1 MSIRLNKYLASLG
14 VASRR
19 QVDQFIE
26 QKLIKINNRVATQGI
41 KVDPEKDQ
49 ITLNDKPIKNQTQQ
63 FEYYI
68 LNKPLG
74 VITTVKDNLGRPTA
88 VSLIKTKTRI
98 FPVGRLDQDTEGLLL
113 LTNDGDLTNL
123 LTHPRYHLPKTYQLT
138 LMHTPSAAALSKLA
152 HGVKLTDGMTAPAE
166 VQLIE
171 SSPATI
177 LLTIYE
183 GRNRQIRRMC
193 GALNLDLKYLKRL
206 SHGPIVL
213 GDLKTGQSR
222 KLTEE
227 EIKQLKDLVLAPG
240 ESKVKD

>member
-1 MSIRLNKYLASLG
+1 MSIRLNKYLASIG
-14 VASRR
+14 IASRR
-19 QVDQFIE
+19 QVDQFID
-26 QKLIKINNRVATQGI
+26 QGLIKVNNKIATQGI
-41 KVDPEKDQ
+41 KIEPDKDQ
-49 ITLNDKPIKNQTQQ
+49 ITVNGQPIKNTTQQ

-88 VSLIKTKTRI
+88 VSLIKTKTRV

-113 LTNDGDLTNL
+113 LTNDGELTNL

-138 LMHTPSAAALSKLA
+138 LMHAPPAAALAKLS

-183 GRNRQIRRMC
+183 GRNRQIRR
-193 GALNLDLKYLKRL
+193 
-206 SHGPIVL
+206 
-213 GDLKTGQSR
+213 
-222 KLTEE
+222 
-227 EIKQLKDLVLAPG
+227 
-240 ESKVKD
+240 

>member
-1 MSIRLNKYLASLG
+1 MSIRLNKYLASIG
-14 VASRR
+14 IASRR
-19 QVDQFIE
+19 QVDQFID
-26 QKLIKINNRVATQGI
+26 QGLIKVNNKI
-41 KVDPEKDQ
+41 EPDKDQ
-49 ITLNDKPIKNQTQQ
+49 ITVNGQPIKNTTQQ

-88 VSLIKTKTRI
+88 VSLIKTKKRV

-113 LTNDGDLTNL
+113 LTNDGELTNL

-138 LMHTPSAAALSKLA
+138 LMHVPPAAALAKLS

-193 GALNLDLKYLKRL
+193 GALNLELKHLKRL
-206 SHGPIVL
+206 SHGPITL

-227 EIKQLKDLVLAPG
+227 EIIQLKNLVLVPG
-240 ESKVKD
+240 EGKVKS